1 MSNRITIGTVGLEN
15 GITKARFDSE
25 LALCDPAIPLRL
37 DFHSNGGCVFEGF
50 GIGESIKA
58 WPGKKIA
65 MVNVKAFSI
74 ASYLTSLCDEVEIKP
89 TGYVMIHN
97 PYVESEGDDEDHAAA
112 AATLKS
118 MKEELILSYMG
129 KTGMGEAEV
138 KALMKAETYLNARQA
153 VELGFAD
160 RVIGSEPVAE
170 KSLVFA
176 AFFKEEA
183 KEMIKPAPA
192 TLKEIKKAFPKAA
205 SDFVVRCMEEELP
218 LEGVTS
224 ALLAELQQENETL
237 KAQIKAMQE
246 EMVQA
251 KAISAKA
258 EDMPATED
266 EDEIEDAPTA
276 KAFKK
281 SARKPGHKPL
291 PQGFGKSGSFTNAQE
306 EWNESVNK
314 YVALGM
320 TKQKATVRTNRENP
334 GLRERLVQEANA

>member
-1 MSNRITIGTVGLEN
+1 MAKIISIDGVIGVGEN
-15 GITKARFDSE
+15 EISSAMVLSQLPTDGSPIHVKIHSE
-25 LALCDPAIPLRL
+25 
-37 DFHSNGGCVFEGF
+37 GGSVFEGF
-50 GIGESIKA
+50 RIHDVFASYPGEKRITIESS
-58 WPGKKIA
+58 
-65 MVNVKAFSI
+65 AFSI
-74 ASYLTSLCDEVEIKP
+74 ASFIPMAFEDIEITP
-89 TGYVMIHN
+89 NGFVMIHN

-183 KEMIKPAPA
+183 KEMTKPAPA

-306 EWNESVNK
+306 EWNESVKK